1 MGYDKF
7 EKQDAFSPVFRPFPG
22 AYPTRIRILTGKA
35 GICYQGKPVPGLLS
49 WFVTH
54 HLRKGTDL
62 RYVTITEFDQNGVIR
77 RVVGTSEAHTPF
89 ANAVFP
95 MPEWWDFISR
105 RARVLVMLDRERVE
119 VDGKILY
126 VNSFFKGT
134 KWEDTAKRM
143 LKEAAALKIAGRRWF
158 SIEAVLEMC
167 GKLDTECEKWYPVKK
182 KAEEP
187 TVPVETGNTLTFT
200 PVRGFFTPEP
210 GNPEEALARWVRL
223 GGIAAD
229 RLAGAEERRRATATV
244 AAPQIT
250 WTTAGMQNAVGW
262 GNAPGW
268 GHLLG

>member
-54 HLRKGTDL
+54 HLRKGADL
-62 RYVTITEFDQNGVIR
+62 RFVTITEFDQNGVIR
-77 RVVGTSEAHTPF
+77 RVVGASEAHTPF

-126 VNSFFKGT
+126 ANPFFKGT

-187 TVPVETGNTLTFT
+187 ANPIEAGNPFIID
-200 PVRGFFTPEP
+200 PVRGLIAREP
-210 GNPEEALARWVRL
+210 DNPEEALARRVRRAT
-223 GGIAAD
+223 GIPDA
-229 RLAGAEERRRATATV
+229 RLAGAEEQRPTTATGLNT
-244 AAPQIT
+244 QIT
-250 WTTAGMQNAVGW
+250 WTLAGMQNALNW
-262 GNAPGW
+262 GNAPDW
-268 GHLLG
+268 GRM